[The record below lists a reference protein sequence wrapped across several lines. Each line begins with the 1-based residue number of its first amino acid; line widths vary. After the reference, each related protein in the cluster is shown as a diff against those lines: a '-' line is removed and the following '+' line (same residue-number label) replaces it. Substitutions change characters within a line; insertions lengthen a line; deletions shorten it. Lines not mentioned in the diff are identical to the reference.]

1 MSEFSLE
8 THIKVQLPS
17 QEIAQ
22 EYFASIAPELES
34 SPKGRAQ
41 TSYIPPHDG
50 IIEFSITAQD
60 FSAARAAYNS
70 IVNYLKVVDETYNL
84 ARNPKSK
91 V

>member
-1 MSEFSLE
+1 MANFTLE
-8 THIKVQLPS
+8 THIAIRLPN
-17 QEIAQ
+17 QAIAQ
-22 EYFASIAPELES
+22 EYFASIVPEIES

-41 TSYIPPHDG
+41 TTYIPPHDG

-70 IVNYLKVVDETYNL
+70 IVNYLKVVDDTFNL
-84 ARNPKSK
+84 ANNPKRK

>member
-1 MSEFSLE
+1 MVKFSLE
-8 THIKVQLPS
+8 TQVKIKLPT

-22 EYFASIAPELES
+22 EYFASIVPELKS

-41 TSYIPPHDG
+41 TTSIPPHDG
-50 IIEFSITAQD
+50 IIEFSIIAQD

-70 IVNYLKVVDETYNL
+70 IVNYLKVVDDSYNL
-84 ARNPKSK
+84 ASNPKSK

>member
-1 MSEFSLE
+1 MSKFSLE
-8 THIKVQLPS
+8 THIKIQLPS

-41 TSYIPPHDG
+41 TISIPPHDG

-84 ARNPKSK
+84 ANNPKSK